1 MVGIISVAV
10 EVQDKHRD
18 GYRWAARG
26 VTEEAQETQRKREEV
41 TQIWCP
47 AADRFCFHLKD
58 MNGGR
63 KQILEE
69 KTGT

>member
-1 MVGIISVAV
+1 MINVVV
-10 EVQDKHRD
+10 EVHDKHCD
-18 GYRWAARG
+18 GYRWEVLG
-26 VTEEAQETQRKREEV
+26 VTEEAQETPRKREEV